1 MIISF
6 YYKIIEKMNSFFSS
20 SATSATSATRLTAA
34 FDEFYFFICEKMKS
48 EHLRVPI

>member
-6 YYKIIEKMNSFFSS
+6 YSKIIEKMNSFFSS
-20 SATSATSATRLTAA
+20 SATRLTAA